1 MHGPRLRKKPRV
13 RLNMNVRYLNSDA
26 SDRFLDQNKQMSKDV
41 EIVVSP
47 PGASTKYGTLWWLGM
62 VGGSLLSVGS
72 CFYLRSLAKSLQA
85 HAIPPDIESI
95 QDEEQDDDED
105 DDDE

>member
-1 MHGPRLRKKPRV
+1 
-13 RLNMNVRYLNSDA
+13 
-26 SDRFLDQNKQMSKDV
+26 
-41 EIVVSP
+41 
-47 PGASTKYGTLWWLGM
+47 M

-95 QDEEQDDDED
+95 QDEEKDDEADDDE
-105 DDDE
+105 